1 MVKERGCCTTD
12 PKMGNLKKVNFIG
25 DNLEKANLKEA
36 NLTGANLIEAN
47 LRLANL
53 QGANLEG
60 LTLREANLEEANLK
74 EANLKGADLGGAR
87 NLSFYQL
94 SIVKTLHDTK
104 LDEDLLIQLK
114 EKHPALFE
122 VPNFHE

>member
-1 MVKERGCCTTD
+1 MTN
-12 PKMGNLKKVNFIG
+12 PKMGNLKNVNFIG
-25 DNLEKANLKEA
+25 DNLAKANLKEA

-53 QGANLEG
+53 QGANLLEG
-60 LTLREANLEEANLK
+60 AKLK
-74 EANLKGADLGGAR
+74 EANLKGADLEGAR

-94 SIVKTLHDTK
+94 SLVKTLHDTK

-114 EKHPALFE
+114 EKHPTLFE
-122 VPNFHE
+122 VHNFHE

>member
-1 MVKERGCCTTD
+1 
-12 PKMGNLKKVNFIG
+12 MGNLKNVNFIG

-53 QGANLEG
+53 QEANLEG
-60 LTLREANLEEANLK
+60 ANLK